1 MKSVICLGVDPG
13 IANTGICVVQH
24 DGTSPRV
31 LSLGCV
37 KTDASQNTGRRL
49 ETINAVIAGTLER
62 FSPDGMAVELVFHN
76 KNIGS
81 SISTGKVI
89 GICELLACE
98 YDVKCYMGLMPQQV
112 KNASGLGAGA
122 TKKDMLK
129 MAQRVFKTEFKNH
142 HIADAAFCGLAGC
155 LSLRSQN

>member
-1 MKSVICLGVDPG
+1 M
-13 IANTGICVVQH
+13 
-24 DGTSPRV
+24 
-31 LSLGCV
+31 LSSQCIT
-37 KTDASQNTGRRL
+37 TDAEQSTGQRL
-49 ETINAVIAGTLER
+49 ETIRVAIGWTLLKTER
-62 FSPDGMAVELVFHN
+62 LDGMAYEHVFHN

-89 GICELLACE
+89 GICDLLAWE
-98 YDVKCYMGLMPQQV
+98 HDVKCYMGLTPQII

-129 MAQRVFKTEFKNH
+129 MARLIFKQGFKNH
-142 HIADAAFCGLAGC
+142 HIADAAFVALSGC